1 MHYSLQNCNWFTC
14 YEQVIN
20 LRGGTNKN
28 TKNINSYSSKVHYAT
43 SIWSHMEETK
53 RKQFKTEVITQAED
67 MKSHGCICTRFCY
80 NTVGTNVNARI
91 FKIRAELGTGPTV

>member
-1 MHYSLQNCNWFTC
+1 
-14 YEQVIN
+14 
-20 LRGGTNKN
+20 
-28 TKNINSYSSKVHYAT
+28 
-43 SIWSHMEETK
+43 MEETK